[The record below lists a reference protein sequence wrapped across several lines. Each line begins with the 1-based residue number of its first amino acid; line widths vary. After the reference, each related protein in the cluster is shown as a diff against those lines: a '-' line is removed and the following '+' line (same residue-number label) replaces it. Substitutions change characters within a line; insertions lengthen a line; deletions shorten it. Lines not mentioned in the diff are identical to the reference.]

1 MKPMLAAKL
10 DDPHDLS
17 FPVLASPK
25 LDGIRCLIINGVPV
39 SRNLKEI
46 PNKVVFEMLKGLPA
60 MDGELIVGEPRGN
73 DVFNRTSSGV
83 MSRDGAPKFKYWV
96 FDALMRDPTQP
107 FNQRLEV
114 AKSYAGSCGQFVQ
127 IVPHKLIK
135 SVEALLEYE
144 AAMLLAGYEGI
155 MIRDPSGPYKHGRST
170 AREGWLLKLKRFE
183 DGEAKVIGFVEQEHN
198 ENEQTKDELGRAK
211 RSSAKAGKR
220 AANTLGALI
229 VKETATDVQFNI
241 GAGFSKDDRSHIW
254 SNRGSFLGRLVKY
267 KHQPTGVK
275 DAPRFPVFLGWRDE
289 ADT

>member
-46 PNKVVFEMLKGLPA
+46 PNRIVFEMLKGLPA

-73 DVFNRTSSGV
+73 DVFNRTSSGI

-96 FDALMRDPTQP
+96 FDALTRDPTLG
-107 FNQRLEV
+107 FNQRLEL
-114 AKSYAGSCGQFVQ
+114 AKSYANSSGQFVQ
-127 IVPHKLIK
+127 LVQHKLIK
-135 SVEALLEYE
+135 TVDALLEYE

-155 MIRDPSGPYKHGRST
+155 MLRDPSGPYKHGRST

-198 ENEQTKDELGRAK
+198 ENEQTKDNLGRAK

-220 AANTLGALI
+220 AANTLGAII
-229 VKETATDVQFNI
+229 VQETTTGVQFNI
-241 GAGFSKDDRSHIW
+241 GTGFSESDRADIW
-254 SNRGSFLGRLVKY
+254 ENRGSFLGRLVKY